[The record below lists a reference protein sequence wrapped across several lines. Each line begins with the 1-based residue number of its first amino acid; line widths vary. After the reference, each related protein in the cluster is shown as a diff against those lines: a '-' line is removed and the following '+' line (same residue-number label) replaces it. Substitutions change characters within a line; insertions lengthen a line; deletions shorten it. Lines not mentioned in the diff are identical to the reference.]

1 MFLTLRVPPQL
12 LRLHDL
18 RPVLQPQRG
27 SPTFERDRRRWACF
41 RNMSE
46 LIILSVI
53 VRTRVGASYLLPV
66 IPRYRYL
73 PVTVIARYLLTRY
86 LPGTVIPVTVI
97 ARYRYRRYRY
107 LPLSFSPRSGYFQR

>member
-53 VRTRVGASYLLPV
+53 VRTRVGASFLKE
-66 IPRYRYL
+66 IPLYNS
-73 PVTVIARYLLTRY
+73 VAE
-86 LPGTVIPVTVI
+86 
-97 ARYRYRRYRY
+97 
-107 LPLSFSPRSGYFQR
+107 QE